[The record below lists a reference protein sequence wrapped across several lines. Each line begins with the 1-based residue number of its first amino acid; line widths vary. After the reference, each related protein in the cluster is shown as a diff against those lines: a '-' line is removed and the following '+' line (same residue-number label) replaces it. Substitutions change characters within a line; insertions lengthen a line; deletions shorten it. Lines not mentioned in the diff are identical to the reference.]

1 MRLSHTKL
9 GTAETMIMTTIN
21 FPPEELS
28 THSWPVTMLS
38 FSCWAP
44 QITRGKCYRVKSCVW
59 AQQSTSLVQR
69 IYSVYLSK
77 MDKNKPRNPPP
88 AAGMLNEYT
97 YFCPV
102 GIKIEPCLDLVCR
115 RAVRISDFHW
125 TIIINISFFKYYRYQ
140 YRYITTAQVCGMA
153 LEQYEH
159 QHKQQHFGEV
169 KLCPSSFWQKITF
182 CSPHKTGVTNQLFTS
197 QE

>member
-9 GTAETMIMTTIN
+9 SMIMTTKN
-21 FPPEELS
+21 FPLEELS

-140 YRYITTAQVCGMA
+140 YRCNSSGLWYGIRTIWTSAQAAA
-153 LEQYEH
+153 LWWSEAVPLLILTEN
-159 QHKQQHFGEV
+159 HF
-169 KLCPSSFWQKITF
+169 LFPS
-182 CSPHKTGVTNQLFTS
+182 
-197 QE
+197 